1 MSSLTRLNELVQ
13 SLSSSDDMSDLHR
26 QTTVWSASLDGQ
38 IVGWD
43 PVTLTAKKEVKKFF
57 LRTIKC
63 LELASNVLR
72 SRIAEGDWVSS
83 RTWSYRD
90 AVKSPFI
97 KKENKLRRKYVLNL
111 LNEPQ
116 HMAKIK
122 TPKLL

>member
-63 LELASNVLR
+63 LELGSNGLR
-72 SRIAEGDWVSS
+72 SRIAGGDWVSS

-90 AVKSPFI
+90 AVKNPFM
-97 KKENKLRRKYVLNL
+97 KKETKLRRKYVLNL